1 MLEPLEI
8 RCDVSHNVTHDCAF
22 GSQLDVSHRADV
34 VVIGGGVIGAATAWW
49 LEQAGRDV
57 LVLERRSEIGTL
69 TTPNALG
76 TIRTQYGTPTLI
88 EMAQESLDFYRN
100 IEARL
105 GVSHAELAFSNPGY
119 LYLSTDRDHGERLA
133 GALANYQAMG
143 VTSSEYLEE
152 AAIKQRFGFAG
163 DSVAAIFHGDG
174 SFVDPARITGA
185 WASGCESVRFQTD
198 TAVHDLSPIADDGW
212 RLETNHGDIDARQVV
227 IAAGPYTPGLLA
239 QFGVELPVRVT
250 PRYKAFIPD
259 DDPEH
264 AAAPLV
270 INIANG
276 AYWRPVPG
284 GVWLSHA
291 NVDDRSLP
299 PAQTITVPPEFLDE
313 AINQIEPVS
322 PRLAETARHA
332 KPSEVKLMG
341 GFQVYPADDAP
352 IIGEVPGTKNL
363 YLNSGHWAGV
373 MLSPA
378 SGRLM
383 ADVVTGAIAEQDN
396 ICRLGRF
403 DDGTAQRHSTNK
415 FGGWG

>member
-1 MLEPLEI
+1 M
-8 RCDVSHNVTHDCAF
+8 N
-22 GSQLDVSHRADV
+22 QRADV

-57 LVLERRSEIGTL
+57 LVLERRAEIGTL

-100 IEARL
+100 IESRL
-105 GVSHAELAFSNPGY
+105 GVSHAELAFSSPGY
-119 LYLSTDRDHGERLA
+119 LYLSTNPDHRNRLVE
-133 GALANYQAMG
+133 ALANYQAMG
-143 VTSSEYLEE
+143 VTSSEYLDE
-152 AAIKQRFGFAG
+152 AAIKERFGFAG

-185 WASGCESVRFQTD
+185 WAQGCESARFQTGTD
-198 TAVHDLSPIADDGW
+198 VSGLTPTEGDGW
-212 RLETNHGDIDARQVV
+212 QLETSNGLIDASQVV
-227 IAAGPYTPGLLA
+227 IAAGPYTPALLA
-239 QFGVELPVRVT
+239 PFGVELPVRVT

-259 DDPEH
+259 EDPEH
-264 AAAPLV
+264 AKAPLV
-270 INIANG
+270 INIENG

-299 PAQTITVPPEFLDE
+299 PAQTVTVPPEFLDE

-332 KPSEVKLMG
+332 KLSEVKLMG
-341 GFQVYPADDAP
+341 GFQVYPADDSP

-383 ADVVTGAIAEQDN
+383 ADVVTGVISEQDN

-403 DDGTAQRHSTNK
+403 EDGTAQRHSTNK